1 MEKEII
7 ITKRFRNNT
16 LRIYQYLLKEF
27 SAATAYQ
34 FLTKAEERIELI
46 AKHPTIGKPSAK
58 KENIRSVI
66 LTPHNRVYY
75 RYQDHKIEFLCL
87 FDMRKDPGKKPY

>member
-34 FLTKAEERIELI
+34 FLAKA
-46 AKHPTIGKPSAK
+46 
-58 KENIRSVI
+58 
-66 LTPHNRVYY
+66 
-75 RYQDHKIEFLCL
+75 
-87 FDMRKDPGKKPY
+87 